1 MKSRLTFAPPDD
13 QAFDGADIQKRGG
26 HPRSVAAVSVSSSIH
41 RSRGGA
47 NHRVQRGTGGWGQRD
62 DGPTAVEPIASPAL
76 SSRKR
81 LRPPRPPRLSGSF
94 ARSGLLTAHRGVH
107 GGYSLSRGPEK
118 ILLPEIIEIFE
129 GPIAVTEC
137 QEGGDS
143 NCLLGK
149 KCPVRTR
156 WRPINEA
163 VRRAL
168 TQVTLAQMAGLAP
181 AEAESDNGIGA
192 AKKSS
197 PANHGNRE
205 NLGEEKKPVRANGAS
220 RASKP

>member
-1 MKSRLTFAPPDD
+1 MIRLTKLTDYGLVIMTYFAMQQEKKILNARDV
-13 QAFDGADIQKRGG
+13 AG
-26 HPRSVAAVSVSSSIH
+26 SVGLPLPTVSKLLK
-41 RSRGGA
+41 A
-47 NHRVQRGTGGWGQRD
+47 
-62 DGPTAVEPIASPAL
+62 
-76 SSRKR
+76 
-81 LRPPRPPRLSGSF
+81 F

-181 AEAESDNGIGA
+181 AEAEVDNGIGS
-192 AKKSS
+192 AKKS
-197 PANHGNRE
+197 PLANHGNRE
-205 NLGEEKKPVRANGAS
+205 HSGEEKKLIRANGAT
-220 RASKP
+220 RAPKP